1 MSVANKIIIN
11 VLFCQFHSVLIFSCL
26 PCNKLYRCLPSKY
39 NIAHCTD
46 PSSVLGGASV
56 LSGCEL
62 SGRDKPMADRGAG
75 VASSVALLLAAHGQG

>member
-1 MSVANKIIIN
+1 MRVANKIIIN
-11 VLFCQFHSVLIFSCL
+11 VLFCKFHSVFSCL
-26 PCNKLYRCLPSKY
+26 PCNQLYRCLPSKY

-56 LSGCEL
+56 LPGCEL
-62 SGRDKPMADRGAG
+62 SGRNQSMADRGAG